1 MKHFPSFENF
11 VWTLVLKVT
20 KALDYVSIISLAG
33 FQDHWKNRIYLRGI
47 LKPQLLIWW
56 IK

>member
-56 IK
+56 I